1 MATGGLC
8 IFSLG
13 EEIQLSSRIIF
24 FRLVDMFSFDQNKNH
39 VSPYRMGGFHA
50 QLKSNVEFMGGN

>member
-1 MATGGLC
+1 MYFFFGG
-8 IFSLG
+8 G
-13 EEIQLSSRIIF
+13 NTTVLSCIIF